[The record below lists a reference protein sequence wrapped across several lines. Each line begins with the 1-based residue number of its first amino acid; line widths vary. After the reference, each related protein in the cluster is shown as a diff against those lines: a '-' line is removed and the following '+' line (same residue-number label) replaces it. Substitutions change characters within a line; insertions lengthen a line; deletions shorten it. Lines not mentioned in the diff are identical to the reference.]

1 MTTMKQNMNGFVLTQ
16 GMTSSKRNTG
26 RNHSTP
32 RLNVQYLVLKNI
44 FALRGH
50 LQPAAGAAWYGK
62 RLRQRKSLDVT
73 GKHF

>member
-1 MTTMKQNMNGFVLTQ
+1 MTTMKQNMNSFVLTQ

-32 RLNVQYLVLKNI
+32 RPNIQYLVLNNI
-44 FALRGH
+44 FALRCN

-62 RLRQRKSLDVT
+62 RLHQRKSLDVT
-73 GKHF
+73 GIHF